1 MDNIL
6 TQPDEFDRL
15 GSLSALLLE
24 SVESAILST
33 VEHFIASKHRFNPQ
47 FFASHIRS
55 KLREILEPEAA
66 NFCFSIVELGTNS
79 FCLVYQE
86 FIIRIYKSP
95 NGMIPPPGESK
106 ARLAFYK
113 ANGLPSQ
120 IVLPGIEPFAALQPT
135 TQAHLIA
142 YYTLDASNRLAS
154 LKIAKPCYATS
165 TYVECDWDKEIE
177 NPFKCKNNHL
187 DKPKLKVR
195 DDIIYT
201 FRKDD
206 EDDEDDL
213 LELVE

>member
-1 MDNIL
+1 MDNVI
-6 TQPDEFDRL
+6 TQPEEFDRL

-24 SVESAILST
+24 SVESAILFT
-33 VEHFIASKHRFNPQ
+33 AEHFIASKHRFNPQ

-66 NFCFSIVELGTNS
+66 NFCYSIIDLGTNS

-120 IVLPGIEPFAALQPT
+120 IVLPGIEIFTVPQPT

-142 YYTLDASNRLAS
+142 YYTLDASNKLAS
-154 LKIAKPCYATS
+154 LKIAKPRYATS
-165 TYVECDWDKEIE
+165 TYVECDWDKEVE

-187 DKPKLKVR
+187 DKPKLKIR
-195 DDIIYT
+195 DDIMYT

-213 LELVE
+213 IELVE